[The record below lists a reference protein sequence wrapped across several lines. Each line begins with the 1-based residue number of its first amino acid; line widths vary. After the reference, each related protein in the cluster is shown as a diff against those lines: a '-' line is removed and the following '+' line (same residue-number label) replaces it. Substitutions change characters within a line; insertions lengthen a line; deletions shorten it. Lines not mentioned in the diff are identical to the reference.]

1 MTFTIDFWFPFIAI
15 ITAGKDTRTDQNRTE
30 RIREDNVSLK
40 ECYGTL
46 VVMIEY
52 HFSRT
57 NLS

>member
-1 MTFTIDFWFPFIAI
+1 MTTL

-52 HFSRT
+52 HFSKT